1 MRIPQTLL
9 VTLLAAMAC
18 TGGESSPARRTLI
31 DSRDTYDP
39 RSLDPALSTDVP
51 TGRAVGY
58 VFDGLVRF
66 TPDAQVV
73 PGLAKTWEVS
83 PDGITYTFHLRSGVK
98 FHDGRPF
105 TAKNVIHSFQRVL
118 DPATKGGR
126 GWPLYPIAGAKEF
139 ADGKGGTSVSG
150 LSAPNDTTVVIKLK
164 EPFAI
169 FPKLLAMP
177 VAAIVPDSVPANFGE
192 HPIGTGPWKFVEWK
206 HDDYMLF
213 AKNEAYWEGAPKADS
228 LKARIINEPSTA
240 VAEFETGNVDVLY
253 VPEGETRSWEQTD
266 EKKAMLESA
275 PALRVFYIAINTTR
289 GPLAD
294 VRVRQALNY
303 ATDAKSILE
312 GIVSGRG
319 NLAAGV
325 IPPSLAGGDSTRKG
339 YVRDV
344 AKAKQ
349 LLAAAGYANGIDIEL
364 WSSQTPPF
372 PRIAQ
377 TVQANLKDAGIR
389 VKLVQRDAS
398 SMREA
403 ARAGQT
409 DMALKDWYAD
419 YPDGENFLYPL
430 LHSANKGVGGNV
442 SFYSNPKF
450 DELVSAARREQ
461 DDAKRTAMYKQAD
474 EMAYQ
479 DAPMIYLFFY
489 KELYAVQPWIKNFIV
504 PTIFTGQ
511 RWTDVTIS
519 RPK

>member
-1 MRIPQTLL
+1 MRIPRILP

-18 TGGESSPARRTLI
+18 TGGDSSPARQTLI

-73 PGLAKTWEVS
+73 PGLARSWDIST
-83 PDGITYTFHLRSGVK
+83 DGMTYTFHLRRGVK

-105 TAKNVIHSFQRVL
+105 SARNVILSWQRVL
-118 DPATKGGR
+118 DPKTKGGR
-126 GWPLYPIAGAKEF
+126 GWPLYPIAGAKEY
-139 ADGKGGTSVSG
+139 ADGTGGNSISG
-150 LSAPNDTTVVIKLK
+150 LSAPNDSTVVIRLK

-177 VAAIVPDSVPANFGE
+177 VAAIVPDSVPSNFGE

-206 HDDYMLF
+206 HDDYLKF
-213 AKNEAYWEGAPKADS
+213 AVNPDYFEAPPKADS
-228 LKARIINEPSTA
+228 LVARIIAEPSTA
-240 VAEFETGNVDVLY
+240 VAEFETGRVDVLY
-253 VPEGETRSWEQTD
+253 VPEGETRNWEQTD

-289 GPLAD
+289 GPLSNIK
-294 VRVRQALNY
+294 VRQALNY
-303 ATDAKSILE
+303 ATDSKAILE

-325 IPPSLAGGDSTRKG
+325 IPPALPGGDSTRKG
-339 YVRDV
+339 YTRDI

-349 LLAAAGYANGIDIEL
+349 LLTEAGFPNGIDIEL

-377 TVQANLKDAGIR
+377 AVQANLKDVNVR
-389 VKLVQRDAS
+389 VTLVQRDAS

-403 ARAGQT
+403 ARAGKT
-409 DMALKDWYAD
+409 DMALKDWFAD
-419 YPDGENFLYPL
+419 YPDAENFLYPL
-430 LHSANKGVGGNV
+430 LHTANRGVGGNV
-442 SFYSNPKF
+442 SFYSNPQF
-450 DELVSAARREQ
+450 DNLVSNARREQ
-461 DDAKRTAMYKQAD
+461 DEVKRVAMYKQAD
-474 EMAYQ
+474 EMEFQ

-489 KELYAVQPWIKNFIV
+489 KELYAVQPWITNFKV

-511 RWTDVTIS
+511 RWTDVGIQP
-519 RPK
+519 RR

>member
-1 MRIPQTLL
+1 MRIPRTLL
-9 VTLLAAMAC
+9 LTLFAAMAC
-18 TGGESSPARRTLI
+18 TGGETSSMRRTLI

-73 PGLAKTWEVS
+73 PGLARSWDIST
-83 PDGITYTFHLRSGVK
+83 DGMTYTFHLRTGVK
-98 FHDGRPF
+98 FHDGRTF
-105 TAKNVIHSFQRVL
+105 SARNVIYSFQRVL
-118 DPATKGGR
+118 DPKTKGGR
-126 GWPLYPIAGAKEF
+126 GWPLYPIDGAKAY
-139 ADGKGGTSVSG
+139 ADGKGRSIVG
-150 LSAPNDTTVVIKLK
+150 LTARDDSTIVIRLS

-177 VAAIVPDSVPANFGE
+177 VAAIVPDSVPSNFGE
-192 HPIGTGPWKFVEWK
+192 RPIGTGPWKFVEWN
-206 HDDYMLF
+206 HDDYLKF
-213 AKNEAYWEGAPKADS
+213 AANPDYFDGPPKADS
-228 LKARIINEPSTA
+228 LMARIVPEPSTA
-240 VAEFETGNVDVLY
+240 VAEFESGNVDVLY
-253 VPEGETRSWEQTD
+253 VPEGETRNWEQTD

-294 VRVRQALNY
+294 ARVRHALNY
-303 ATDAKSILE
+303 ATDAKGILE

-325 IPPSLAGGDSTRKG
+325 IPPALPGGDSTRKG
-339 YVRDV
+339 YTRDV

-349 LLAAAGYANGIDIEL
+349 LLAAAGYANGIDVEL

-377 TVQANLKDAGIR
+377 TVQANLLEAGVR

-409 DMALKDWYAD
+409 DMALKDWFAD
-419 YPDGENFLYPL
+419 YPDAENFLYPL

-442 SFYSNPKF
+442 SFYSNPQYDK
-450 DELVSAARREQ
+450 LVSDARREQ
-461 DDAKRTAMYKQAD
+461 DEAKRTAMYKQAD
-474 EMAYQ
+474 ELEYM

-489 KELYAVQPWIKNFIV
+489 KELYAVQPWIKNFKV

-511 RWTDVTIS
+511 RWTDVTIQFQ
-519 RPK
+519 R